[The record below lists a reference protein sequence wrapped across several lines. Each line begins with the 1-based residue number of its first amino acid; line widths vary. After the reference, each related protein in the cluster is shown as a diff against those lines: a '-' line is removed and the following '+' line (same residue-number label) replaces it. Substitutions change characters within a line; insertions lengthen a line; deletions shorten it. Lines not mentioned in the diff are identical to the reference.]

1 MENNK
6 SKAKINWKVIQ
17 DSIKKKTPRFLISD
31 EKSSNIIKITK
42 ADDEII
48 INCDNEN
55 HKTIPDSVFNYFC
68 SINTNKKKI
77 QTDINDNFI
86 PNPDNNLNDTKTTLS
101 NANKEKITKQTKTK
115 QTKTSSK
122 GGKKTRRKN

>member
-68 SINTNKKKI
+68 SINTNKKII
-77 QTDINDNFI
+77 QTSVNDNFI
-86 PNPDNNLNDTKTTLS
+86 PNTDNNLNDTKTTLS
-101 NANKEKITKQTKTK
+101 NTNKGIKPKQTKS
-115 QTKTSSK
+115 KTSSN
-122 GGKKTRRKN
+122 GGRKTRRKSKK

>member
-6 SKAKINWKVIQ
+6 SNAKKNWKVIQ
-17 DSIKKKTPRFLISD
+17 DNIKRKTPRFLISD

-68 SINTNKKKI
+68 SINTNKKII
-77 QTDINDNFI
+77 QTSVNDNFI
-86 PNPDNNLNDTKTTLS
+86 PNTDNNLNDTKTTLS
-101 NANKEKITKQTKTK
+101 NTNKGIKPKQTKS
-115 QTKTSSK
+115 KTSSN
-122 GGKKTRRKN
+122 GGRKTRRKSKK

>member
-6 SKAKINWKVIQ
+6 SKAKQNWKVIQ
-17 DSIKKKTPRFLISD
+17 DNIKRKTPRFLISD
-31 EKSSNIIKITK
+31 EKSNNIIKITK

-68 SINTNKKKI
+68 SINTNKKII
-77 QTDINDNFI
+77 QTSVNDNFI
-86 PNPDNNLNDTKTTLS
+86 PNTDNNLNDTKTTLS
-101 NANKEKITKQTKTK
+101 NTNKGIKPKQTKS
-115 QTKTSSK
+115 KTSSN
-122 GGKKTRRKN
+122 GGRKTRRKSKK

>member
-6 SKAKINWKVIQ
+6 SNAKKNWKVIQ
-17 DSIKKKTPRFLISD
+17 DNIKRKTPRFLISD
-31 EKSSNIIKITK
+31 ENPSNIIKITK

-68 SINTNKKKI
+68 SINTNKKII
-77 QTDINDNFI
+77 QTSVNDNFI
-86 PNPDNNLNDTKTTLS
+86 PNTDNNLNDTKTTLS
-101 NANKEKITKQTKTK
+101 NTNKGIKPKQTKS
-115 QTKTSSK
+115 KTSSN
-122 GGKKTRRKN
+122 GGRKTRRKSKK

>member
-6 SKAKINWKVIQ
+6 SNAKKNWKVIQ
-17 DSIKKKTPRFLISD
+17 DNIKRKTPRFLISD
-31 EKSSNIIKITK
+31 EKSNNIIKITK

-101 NANKEKITKQTKTK
+101 NTNKGIKPKQTKS
-115 QTKTSSK
+115 KTSSN
-122 GGKKTRRKN
+122 GRAGA

>member
-6 SKAKINWKVIQ
+6 SNAKKNWKVIQ
-17 DSIKKKTPRFLISD
+17 DNIKRKTPRFLISD
-31 EKSSNIIKITK
+31 ENSSNIIKITK

-68 SINTNKKKI
+68 SINTNKKII
-77 QTDINDNFI
+77 QTDVNDNFI

-101 NANKEKITKQTKTK
+101 NTNKGIKPKQTKS
-115 QTKTSSK
+115 KTSSN
-122 GGKKTRRKN
+122 GGRKTRRKSKK